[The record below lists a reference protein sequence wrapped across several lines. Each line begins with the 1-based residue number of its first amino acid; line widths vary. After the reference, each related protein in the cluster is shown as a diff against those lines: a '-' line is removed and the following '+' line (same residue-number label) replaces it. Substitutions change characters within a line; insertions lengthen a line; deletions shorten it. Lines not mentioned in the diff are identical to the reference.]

1 MTASKRPVIRLTSPH
16 ADLLPTVRDGR
27 KTFRLL
33 SNDAIQN
40 QFFDNWALQLSR
52 KSKFKTVKTYCYAIK
67 VFLNYVMQMALHEGG
82 LTPMLLSYALDNY
95 ESYLVFGTQSGSDKV
110 RAVAKVLGNRNLKG
124 ASVITNFAAVN
135 RFIAAS
141 EQLRMGLLELEA
153 HGLIISSELSGF
165 SLQKSVSIEAPTKV
179 RAALKRNSWLA
190 GCIAGGAKRIKRAG
204 LAPASKPSDIAYTDE
219 FGGDE
224 LAFPIDLCR
233 TLIEN
238 APSLRDKLLWCLLA
252 ATGCRVSEALTMLS
266 ADVVLGTSDLESN
279 KVLIVDP
286 ATRHHVL
293 LKYLSEEEI
302 HQLPHKGRKHTDTFL
317 IEPFASMFWVT
328 LEQYK
333 AEEREKDEKRPFPAR
348 HGFLFRNITTG
359 DPIPFSY
366 QAVLERFQKVALEVT
381 GQTYGFHSLRHMYGY
396 YLVNHCVNPN
406 PRSNRRFGLDL
417 HLVQKYM
424 GHASPDSTR
433 RYARQDARMLQ
444 ATISAVNFSRM
455 SGGPTTVR
463 EARIAFLKSEIALL
477 EHQAA
482 KEAA

>member
-1 MTASKRPVIRLTSPH
+1 MSTSKKTVIRLTSPH

-40 QFFDNWALQLSR
+40 QFFDNWAHQLSR
-52 KSKFKTVKTYCYAIK
+52 KSKFKTVKTYCYAVK
-67 VFLNYVMQMALHEGG
+67 VFLNYIMQMALHEGG
-82 LTPMLLSYALDNY
+82 LTPHLLSYALENY

-110 RAVAKVLGNRNLKG
+110 RAVAKALGDRNLKG
-124 ASVITNFAAVN
+124 SSVVTNFAAVN
-135 RFIAAS
+135 RFIKAS
-141 EQLRMGLLELEA
+141 EELRMGLLELEA
-153 HGLIISSELSGF
+153 RGLIVSSALSGF
-165 SLQKSVSIEAPTKV
+165 SLQTCVSIEAPVKV
-179 RAALKRNSWLA
+179 RAALKKNSWLA

-204 LAPASKPSDIAYTDE
+204 LSPNSRPSDIAYTDE

-224 LAFPIDLCR
+224 LTFPIDHCR

-238 APSLRDKLLWCLLA
+238 APSLRDKLLWSLLA

-266 ADVVLGTSDLESN
+266 KDVVLGTSDLESN

-293 LKYLSEEEI
+293 LKYLSEDEI
-302 HQLPHKGRKHTDTFL
+302 HQLPHKGRKHPETFM
-317 IEPFASMFWVT
+317 IEPFASMFWIT
-328 LEQYK
+328 LAEYK
-333 AEEREKDEKRPFPAR
+333 ADEREKDKKRPFPPR
-348 HGFLFRNITTG
+348 HAFLFRNLSTG

-366 QAVLERFQKVALEVT
+366 QAVLERFQKVAFETT

-396 YLVNHCVNPN
+396 YLANHCVNPN

-433 RYARQDARMLQ
+433 RYARQDAHMLQ
-444 ATISAVNFSRM
+444 ATISAVNFSRI
-455 SGGPTTVR
+455 SGGPQTVR

-477 EHQAA
+477 ENQAA
-482 KEAA
+482 LEAA